1 MWFFDKA
8 NCEGYASHMLEKNF
22 RIDRLK
28 VDVLILQI
36 KVVKWI
42 SKSSNNYMI
51 GFIIK
56 ELEYVVVYI
65 IFLME
70 IMSM

>member
-1 MWFFDKA
+1 
-8 NCEGYASHMLEKNF
+8 MLEENF

>member
-1 MWFFDKA
+1 
-8 NCEGYASHMLEKNF
+8 MLEKNF

-56 ELEYVVVYI
+56 ELEHVVVYI

>member
-1 MWFFDKA
+1 
-8 NCEGYASHMLEKNF
+8 MLEKNF

>member
-1 MWFFDKA
+1 
-8 NCEGYASHMLEKNF
+8 MLEENF

-56 ELEYVVVYI
+56 ELEHVVVYI